1 MYQDKYLKEKKET
14 QIKIKEAIYQYEE
27 KVTSEIVGSKDK
39 RKLYKNID
47 KLRNDC
53 KKTKNEIHMYDE
65 EGKKISE
72 HN

>member
-14 QIKIKEAIYQYEE
+14 QIKIKEAVYQYEE
-27 KVTSEIVGSKDK
+27 NVTNEIVGSKDK